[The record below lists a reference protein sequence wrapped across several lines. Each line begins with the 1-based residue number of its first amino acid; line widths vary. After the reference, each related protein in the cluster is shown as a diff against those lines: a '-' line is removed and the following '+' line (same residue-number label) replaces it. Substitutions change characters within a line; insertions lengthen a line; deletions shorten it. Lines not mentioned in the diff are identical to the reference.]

1 MEDKAQKFM
10 MKNARTQIGWNKQ
23 FSVQESENNECAY
36 SLPLINGNNQ
46 KDHVQ
51 MKNKASFGRN
61 TFYIPK
67 QQGLLEIFP
76 VGDAEGSSVIA
87 G

>member
-1 MEDKAQKFM
+1 MP
-10 MKNARTQIGWNKQ
+10 
-23 FSVQESENNECAY
+23 QEENNNDSAY
-36 SLPLINGNNQ
+36 SLPLINQNSQKENNA
-46 KDHVQ
+46 VL
-51 MKNKASFGRN
+51 KNKANFGRN

-87 G
+87 GQLQRPGNFQPEGRRRSNHQAD

>member
-1 MEDKAQKFM
+1 MI
-10 MKNARTQIGWNKQ
+10 KNARTQIGWNKQ
-23 FSVQESENNECAY
+23 FSVQETDNNECAY

-46 KDHVQ
+46 KETNM

-76 VGDAEGSSVIA
+76 VGDAEGSSVLA